1 MRSRYDLSKHK
12 LYHERIAQMALPK
25 RFVPFLMLV
34 MFWGVSA
41 CAPEDQLPA
50 KPPALGD
57 FSLGYNIV
65 VVEDPEI
72 GPLSRTATTAE
83 WTEVLSAAMAER
95 MGRYSGEKLYHLG
108 IKVAGYALAKPGI
121 PLVASPKSVL
131 VITLTVWDD
140 AAKARLNP
148 EPENFYVFESLSG
161 ATVISS
167 GLTQTKEVQMR
178 NLSRNAARKVEDW
191 LIKNRAWFEAA
202 VPVSEPAERGPDG
215 VPIAADQ
222 RDLTPSGA
230 PARPT
235 PPDVP
240 VVTVTTLN

>member
-1 MRSRYDLSKHK
+1 
-12 LYHERIAQMALPK
+12 MALPK
-25 RFVPFLMLV
+25 RLVPFLMLAIL
-34 MFWGVSA
+34 WAVSA
-41 CAPEDQLPA
+41 CAPDEQLPP

-83 WTEVLSAAMAER
+83 WTAVLSAAMAER

-191 LIKNRAWFEAA
+191 LIKNRAWFETSGPVADAA
-202 VPVSEPAERGPDG
+202 QPGADG
-215 VPIAADQ
+215 VPVASD
-222 RDLTPSGA
+222 TPDAPALAA

>member
-1 MRSRYDLSKHK
+1 MRSCHELSKHR

-25 RFVPFLMLV
+25 RLVPFLMLAIL
-34 MFWGVSA
+34 WAVSA
-41 CAPEDQLPA
+41 CAPDEQLPP

-83 WTEVLSAAMAER
+83 WTAVLSAAMAER

-191 LIKNRAWFEAA
+191 LIKNRAWFETSGPVADAA
-202 VPVSEPAERGPDG
+202 QPGADG
-215 VPIAADQ
+215 VPVASD
-222 RDLTPSGA
+222 TPDAPALAA

>member
-1 MRSRYDLSKHK
+1 MRSCHELSKHR

-25 RFVPFLMLV
+25 RLVPFLMLAIL
-34 MFWGVSA
+34 WAVSA
-41 CAPEDQLPA
+41 CAPDEQLPP

-83 WTEVLSAAMAER
+83 WTAVLSAAMAER

-191 LIKNRAWFEAA
+191 LIKNRAWFET
-202 VPVSEPAERGPDG
+202 SGPASDPAQPGADG
-215 VPIAADQ
+215 VPVASDTTDAPA
-222 RDLTPSGA
+222 LAA

>member
-1 MRSRYDLSKHK
+1 
-12 LYHERIAQMALPK
+12 MALPK
-25 RFVPFLMLV
+25 RLVPFLMLA
-34 MFWGVSA
+34 MLWGVSA
-41 CAPEDQLPA
+41 CAPDEQLPP

-83 WTEVLSAAMAER
+83 WTAVLSAAMAER

-191 LIKNRAWFEAA
+191 LIKNRAWFEPSGPVADAA
-202 VPVSEPAERGPDG
+202 QPGADG
-215 VPIAADQ
+215 VPVASD
-222 RDLTPSGA
+222 TPDAPALAA